1 MFPLF
6 FDPTFVLL
14 IPAVILAFWAQ
25 MKVKTAYSEY
35 SRVLSR
41 KGISGAQAARAL
53 LDQFGMYNVPI
64 QRVAGNLT
72 DHYDPRDRTL
82 HLSEGVF
89 NSTSIAAIGV
99 AAHEVGHAVQHQKNY
114 APLKFRNAVVPVV
127 GVGSSLAF
135 PLFFLGL
142 LFRGPLLMDIGILFV
157 GVIIFHLVTLPVEF
171 DASTRAVKLLGDTGI
186 LGSDEITGAK
196 AVLNAAALTYV
207 AAAVMAFAQLARLLF
222 LRGMF
227 GHRD

>member
-64 QRVAGNLT
+64 Q
-72 DHYDPRDRTL
+72 
-82 HLSEGVF
+82 
-89 NSTSIAAIGV
+89 
-99 AAHEVGHAVQHQKNY
+99 
-114 APLKFRNAVVPVV
+114 
-127 GVGSSLAF
+127 
-135 PLFFLGL
+135 
-142 LFRGPLLMDIGILFV
+142 
-157 GVIIFHLVTLPVEF
+157 
-171 DASTRAVKLLGDTGI
+171 
-186 LGSDEITGAK
+186 
-196 AVLNAAALTYV
+196 
-207 AAAVMAFAQLARLLF
+207 
-222 LRGMF
+222 
-227 GHRD
+227 